1 MRPPL
6 LLALI
11 VGAHAL
17 AALAGS
23 GVHAQSQGDAPNLL
37 PNGDFE
43 QGDFERDPPGWVTD
57 GATPEVVGNPVHEGA
72 AAGKVSSLNKGAF
85 TLMTQYWL
93 APAEARAEHTLH
105 VWLRTDADDPDDP
118 ADSRL
123 SETEVWLEF
132 LNTSGGVVLV
142 AERRASLTASWQLV
156 DIGPTAAP
164 PDTAYARVRVTA
176 DATGPGA
183 TFYVDSV
190 RLTASPAPPAP
201 TATTPPEPIGEPP
214 PVDESV
220 PTFFASLMNGDFE
233 LPGKAPWGWRTHA
246 ADAVVSS
253 AGGSRLIALT
263 SKGGATAWL
272 HQSFAVQAGR
282 WYEARGRLRTVSNA
296 SLARIRVAWYAS
308 EDSSGAQLSTADSE
322 ELNGV
327 SDSFADVSTG
337 AIRAPDNARSA
348 RLRVMLLPAGPAP
361 AVLHADDVSFARTA
375 PPPPR
380 VTPGAPTTQ
389 PSPTREA
396 APSFFPS
403 LANGDFELPGD
414 APYGWRAHAADALV
428 TSEGG
433 SRLLALTAR
442 GGSTAWLYQSFAVEG
457 GRWYEAAGRL
467 RPGSNADLARIR
479 VAWYASVDASGAQLS
494 TADSEELT
502 GAGDSFLAVSTGRI
516 RAPDGAQS
524 AQLRIMLRPAGGAS
538 ALLHADDV
546 SFARTAPLPAA
557 ATNTASEAPSP
568 TPEAARSFFASLTN
582 GDFELPGDAPYGW
595 RAHAGHALVTPEG
608 GSRLLALTSQG
619 SATAWLH
626 QSFAVEG
633 GRWYEAAGR
642 LRPGSNAGLAR
653 IRIAWYASEDGSGP
667 QLATADSDE
676 LSGSSDL
683 LAAVSTGR
691 IRAPDDARS
700 AQLRIMLRPAG
711 EAPAVLHADDV
722 SFARTAP
729 PPAPTTPLQTPG
741 APSAAP
747 EVAPTFFAALTNG
760 DFELPGEAPYGWR
773 AHAGAALVA
782 TEGGSRAAAL
792 ISRGRATAWLHQS
805 FAVEGGRWY
814 EAGGQIR
821 AGLNAGLA
829 RIRIAWYAS
838 EDASGAQLSTTDSA
852 ELSGVSDGFASVT
865 TGAIRAP
872 EDARSA
878 ELRIMLQPAGEAPA
892 LLHADEIAFA
902 RTAPPPAPTE
912 APTVAPSP
920 TPEAALS
927 FFASLTNGDFEL
939 PGETPYGWR
948 AHAGSAL
955 VTTEGGSRAIA
966 LTSAGGSTAWLH
978 QSFAVEGGR
987 WYEASGRL
995 WPGSNADL
1003 ARIRVAWYASVDAS
1017 GAQLS
1022 TADSEEL
1029 VGVADAFASVSSG
1042 AIRAPDDAR
1051 SAQLRIMLRPAGEAP
1066 AVLRAA
1072 DVSFAAAAA
1081 PEPEPTPAPVE
1092 ATAEAP
1098 SPTPGATPS
1107 PQAAAAAAAAT
1118 LEPYDVR
1125 SASAIL
1131 LRITEL
1137 LPDPLQSG
1145 ADAEYE
1151 WIEVGNVGMAPVS
1164 LGGLFLAD
1172 NRARI
1177 ALPALTLPP
1186 AGALVVA
1193 GPQAEIGDAI
1203 AMRHGRGLFNG
1214 LGNSGDRLALATAD
1228 GAIIDALSYGSD
1240 DSVDQPPLKA
1250 PAPGRSLQ
1258 RRFDT
1263 VGRLMETTVAEHPS
1277 PGRIEASATA
1287 EPASPDGPVATAVAV
1302 APDKPVATSAAA
1314 GEVVGPAPR
1323 EAPSSVEALRKQLD
1337 DTADWNR
1344 TAWIVLVVIAAVAL
1358 AAAGAHRARELL
1370 RAPPPAARAAAPR
1383 RKRRWRHYASGLQ
1396 VRRRRGPNR
1405 RQ

>member
-1 MRPPL
+1 MR
-6 LLALI
+6 
-11 VGAHAL
+11 
-17 AALAGS
+17 
-23 GVHAQSQGDAPNLL
+23 
-37 PNGDFE
+37 
-43 QGDFERDPPGWVTD
+43 
-57 GATPEVVGNPVHEGA
+57 
-72 AAGKVSSLNKGAF
+72 SS
-85 TLMTQYWL
+85 
-93 APAEARAEHTLH
+93 
-105 VWLRTDADDPDDP
+105 
-118 ADSRL
+118 
-123 SETEVWLEF
+123 
-132 LNTSGGVVLV
+132 
-142 AERRASLTASWQLV
+142 
-156 DIGPTAAP
+156 
-164 PDTAYARVRVTA
+164 
-176 DATGPGA
+176 
-183 TFYVDSV
+183 
-190 RLTASPAPPAP
+190 
-201 TATTPPEPIGEPP
+201 
-214 PVDESV
+214 
-220 PTFFASLMNGDFE
+220 
-233 LPGKAPWGWRTHA
+233 
-246 ADAVVSS
+246 
-253 AGGSRLIALT
+253 
-263 SKGGATAWL
+263 
-272 HQSFAVQAGR
+272 
-282 WYEARGRLRTVSNA
+282 
-296 SLARIRVAWYAS
+296 
-308 EDSSGAQLSTADSE
+308 
-322 ELNGV
+322 
-327 SDSFADVSTG
+327 
-337 AIRAPDNARSA
+337 
-348 RLRVMLLPAGPAP
+348 
-361 AVLHADDVSFARTA
+361 
-375 PPPPR
+375 
-380 VTPGAPTTQ
+380 
-389 PSPTREA
+389 
-396 APSFFPS
+396 
-403 LANGDFELPGD
+403 
-414 APYGWRAHAADALV
+414 
-428 TSEGG
+428 
-433 SRLLALTAR
+433 
-442 GGSTAWLYQSFAVEG
+442 
-457 GRWYEAAGRL
+457 
-467 RPGSNADLARIR
+467 
-479 VAWYASVDASGAQLS
+479 SVD
-494 TADSEELT
+494 
-502 GAGDSFLAVSTGRI
+502 
-516 RAPDGAQS
+516 
-524 AQLRIMLRPAGGAS
+524 
-538 ALLHADDV
+538 
-546 SFARTAPLPAA
+546 
-557 ATNTASEAPSP
+557 
-568 TPEAARSFFASLTN
+568 
-582 GDFELPGDAPYGW
+582 PGYGW

-642 LRPGSNAGLAR
+642 LRPGSDAGLAR
-653 IRIAWYASEDGSGP
+653 IRVAWYASEDGSGP

-729 PPAPTTPLQTPG
+729 PPAPTTPLQAPG
-741 APSAAP
+741 EAPSAAP
-747 EVAPTFFAALTNG
+747 EAAPTFFAALTNG

-838 EDASGAQLSTTDSA
+838 EDTSGAQLSTTDSD

-902 RTAPPPAPTE
+902 RTAPPPDPTE
-912 APTVAPSP
+912 APVVAPAP
-920 TPEAALS
+920 APEAAAS

-939 PGETPYGWR
+939 PGDTPYGWR

-955 VTTEGGSRAIA
+955 VTTEGSSRAIA
-966 LTSAGGSTAWLH
+966 LTSEGGSTAWLH

-1003 ARIRVAWYASVDAS
+1003 ARIRVAWYASEDAS

-1066 AVLRAA
+1066 SVLRAD
-1072 DVSFAAAAA
+1072 DVSFASAAA
-1081 PEPEPTPAPVE
+1081 PEPAPTPVPVE
-1092 ATAEAP
+1092 ATSEAP

-1107 PQAAAAAAAAT
+1107 PQAAAATATAT

-1193 GPQAEIGDAI
+1193 GPLAEIGDAI

-1258 RRFDT
+1258 RRFDAT
-1263 VGRLMETTVAEHPS
+1263 GRLTETTISEHPS

-1287 EPASPDGPVATAVAV
+1287 EPV
-1302 APDKPVATSAAA
+1302 APDGPVATSAAA
-1314 GEVVGPAPR
+1314 GEVVGPAAR
-1323 EAPSSVEALRKQLD
+1323 EAPSSVESLRRQLD
-1337 DTADWNR
+1337 DAADANR
-1344 TAWIVLVVIAAVAL
+1344 TAWIVLLAIAAVAL
-1358 AAAGAHRARELL
+1358 AAAGVHRARELL
-1370 RAPPPAARAAAPR
+1370 RVPPPAARAAAPR
-1383 RKRRWRHYASGLQ
+1383 RQRRWRRYASGAQ
-1396 VRRRRGPNR
+1396 MRRRREPNR

>member
-1 MRPPL
+1 
-6 LLALI
+6 
-11 VGAHAL
+11 
-17 AALAGS
+17 
-23 GVHAQSQGDAPNLL
+23 
-37 PNGDFE
+37 
-43 QGDFERDPPGWVTD
+43 
-57 GATPEVVGNPVHEGA
+57 
-72 AAGKVSSLNKGAF
+72 
-85 TLMTQYWL
+85 MTKYLL
-93 APAEARAEHTLH
+93 APAQARAEHALE
-105 VWLRTDADDPDDP
+105 VWLRTDTDDPDDP

-123 SETEVWLEF
+123 SETGVRLEF
-132 LNTSGGVVLV
+132 LDTSGGIVLV
-142 AERRASLTASWQLV
+142 EERPASLTASWQRV

-164 PDTAYARVRVTA
+164 PGTAYARVRVTA

-201 TATTPPEPIGEPP
+201 TATTPPEATATAPPEPTGEPP

-220 PTFFASLMNGDFE
+220 PTFFASLMNGGFE
-233 LPGKAPWGWRTHA
+233 LPGKTPWGWSTHA
-246 ADAVVSS
+246 AHAVVWS
-253 AGGSRLIALT
+253 ADGSRLIALT
-263 SKGGATAWL
+263 SKGGAIAWL

-282 WYEARGRLRTVSNA
+282 WYEASGRLRTVSNA

-308 EDSSGAQLSTADSE
+308 EDASGAQLSTADSE
-322 ELNGV
+322 ELSGV
-327 SDSFADVSTG
+327 GDSFAVVSTG
-337 AIRAPDNARSA
+337 VIRAPDDAQSA

-389 PSPTREA
+389 PSPTGET

-403 LANGDFELPGD
+403 LTNGDFELPGD
-414 APYGWRAHAADALV
+414 TPYGWRAHAADALV
-428 TSEGG
+428 ASEGG
-433 SRLLALTAR
+433 SRLLALTSR
-442 GGSTAWLYQSFAVEG
+442 GGSTAWVYQSFAVEG

-467 RPGSNADLARIR
+467 RPGSHANLARIR
-479 VAWYASVDASGAQLS
+479 VAWYASEDASGAQLS
-494 TADSEELT
+494 TTDSEELT
-502 GAGDSFLAVSTGRI
+502 GADDSFLAVSTGRI
-516 RAPDGAQS
+516 RAPDDAES
-524 AQLRIMLRPAGGAS
+524 AQLRIMLRPASGAP
-538 ALLHADDV
+538 AILHADDV

-557 ATNTASEAPSP
+557 ATDTPPEAPSP
-568 TPEAARSFFASLTN
+568 TPEAAPSVFSSLTN

-595 RAHAGHALVTPEG
+595 RAHAGDALVTSEG
-608 GSRLLALTSQG
+608 GSRLLALTSRG
-619 SATAWLH
+619 SATTWLR
-626 QSFAVEG
+626 QSFAIEG

-642 LRPGSNAGLAR
+642 LRPGSDSGLAR

-683 LAAVSTGR
+683 FAGVSTGR

-741 APSAAP
+741 EAPSAAP
-747 EVAPTFFAALTNG
+747 EAAPTFFAALTNG
-760 DFELPGEAPYGWR
+760 DFELPGNTPYGWR

-814 EAGGQIR
+814 EAGGRLR

-838 EDASGAQLSTTDSA
+838 EDASGAQLSTTDSE
-852 ELSGVSDGFASVT
+852 ELGGGGDAFASVS

-878 ELRIMLQPAGEAPA
+878 QLRVMLQPAGEAPA
-892 LLHADEIAFA
+892 LLHADEISFA

-912 APTVAPSP
+912 APAVAPSP
-920 TPEAALS
+920 TPEAAPA

-939 PGETPYGWR
+939 PGEAPYGWR
-948 AHAGSAL
+948 AHAGAAL
-955 VTTEGGSRAIA
+955 VTSEGGSRAIA
-966 LTSAGGSTAWLH
+966 LTSEGDSTAWLH

-987 WYEASGRL
+987 WYEANGRL
-995 WPGSNADL
+995 WPGANADL
-1003 ARIRVAWYASVDAS
+1003 ARIRVAWYASEDAS

-1022 TADSEEL
+1022 TGDSEEL
-1029 VGVADAFASVSSG
+1029 VGVADAFAAVSTG
-1042 AIRAPDDAR
+1042 AIRAPDAAR
-1051 SAQLRIMLRPAGEAP
+1051 SAQLRIMLRPSGEAP
-1066 AVLRAA
+1066 AVLRAD
-1072 DVSFAAAAA
+1072 DVAFASTAA
-1081 PEPEPTPAPVE
+1081 PQPAATPEPIETP
-1092 ATAEAP
+1092 
-1098 SPTPGATPS
+1098 SGTPS
-1107 PQAAAAAAAAT
+1107 PASEAARAAGATATPAALAPAAPAAIATPT
-1118 LEPYDVR
+1118 LEPYAVR

-1137 LPDPLQSG
+1137 LPDPLESG

-1151 WIEVGNVGMAPVS
+1151 WIEVSNVGRSPVS
-1164 LGGLFLAD
+1164 LDGLFLAD
-1172 NRARI
+1172 NHGRI
-1177 ALPALTLPP
+1177 ALPALALPP

-1193 GPQAEIGDAI
+1193 GPQAEVGDAI
-1203 AMRHGRGLFNG
+1203 AVRHGRGLFNG

-1228 GAIIDALSYGSD
+1228 GAIIDALSWGSD

-1258 RRFDT
+1258 RRFDAA
-1263 VGRLMETTVAEHPS
+1263 GRLTEATVSEHPS
-1277 PGRIEASATA
+1277 PGRIEPLTTA
-1287 EPASPDGPVATAVAV
+1287 EPV
-1302 APDKPVATSAAA
+1302 APGGPVATSAAA
-1314 GEVVGPAPR
+1314 GEVVGPATR

-1337 DTADWNR
+1337 DAADWNR
-1344 TAWIVLVVIAAVAL
+1344 TAWIVLLAIAAVAL
-1358 AAAGAHRARELL
+1358 AAAAVHRTRELL
-1370 RAPPPAARAAAPR
+1370 RAPPPARRAASPR
-1383 RKRRWRHYASGLQ
+1383 RTRRWRRYASGLQ
-1396 VRRRRGPNR
+1396 VRRRREPNR

>member
-1 MRPPL
+1 M
-6 LLALI
+6 
-11 VGAHAL
+11 
-17 AALAGS
+17 
-23 GVHAQSQGDAPNLL
+23 
-37 PNGDFE
+37 
-43 QGDFERDPPGWVTD
+43 
-57 GATPEVVGNPVHEGA
+57 
-72 AAGKVSSLNKGAF
+72 
-85 TLMTQYWL
+85 
-93 APAEARAEHTLH
+93 
-105 VWLRTDADDPDDP
+105 
-118 ADSRL
+118 
-123 SETEVWLEF
+123 
-132 LNTSGGVVLV
+132 
-142 AERRASLTASWQLV
+142 
-156 DIGPTAAP
+156 
-164 PDTAYARVRVTA
+164 
-176 DATGPGA
+176 
-183 TFYVDSV
+183 
-190 RLTASPAPPAP
+190 
-201 TATTPPEPIGEPP
+201 
-214 PVDESV
+214 
-220 PTFFASLMNGDFE
+220 
-233 LPGKAPWGWRTHA
+233 
-246 ADAVVSS
+246 
-253 AGGSRLIALT
+253 
-263 SKGGATAWL
+263 
-272 HQSFAVQAGR
+272 
-282 WYEARGRLRTVSNA
+282 
-296 SLARIRVAWYAS
+296 
-308 EDSSGAQLSTADSE
+308 
-322 ELNGV
+322 
-327 SDSFADVSTG
+327 
-337 AIRAPDNARSA
+337 
-348 RLRVMLLPAGPAP
+348 
-361 AVLHADDVSFARTA
+361 
-375 PPPPR
+375 
-380 VTPGAPTTQ
+380 
-389 PSPTREA
+389 
-396 APSFFPS
+396 
-403 LANGDFELPGD
+403 
-414 APYGWRAHAADALV
+414 
-428 TSEGG
+428 
-433 SRLLALTAR
+433 
-442 GGSTAWLYQSFAVEG
+442 
-457 GRWYEAAGRL
+457 
-467 RPGSNADLARIR
+467 
-479 VAWYASVDASGAQLS
+479 
-494 TADSEELT
+494 
-502 GAGDSFLAVSTGRI
+502 
-516 RAPDGAQS
+516 
-524 AQLRIMLRPAGGAS
+524 
-538 ALLHADDV
+538 
-546 SFARTAPLPAA
+546 
-557 ATNTASEAPSP
+557 
-568 TPEAARSFFASLTN
+568 
-582 GDFELPGDAPYGW
+582 
-595 RAHAGHALVTPEG
+595 
-608 GSRLLALTSQG
+608 
-619 SATAWLH
+619 H

-653 IRIAWYASEDGSGP
+653 IRVAWYASEDGSGP

-747 EVAPTFFAALTNG
+747 EAAPTFFAALTNG

-814 EAGGQIR
+814 EAGGRLR

-838 EDASGAQLSTTDSA
+838 EDASGAQLSTTDSD

-912 APTVAPSP
+912 APVVAPSP
-920 TPEAALS
+920 APEAAPA

-939 PGETPYGWR
+939 PGDTPYGWR
-948 AHAGSAL
+948 AHAGAAL

-987 WYEASGRL
+987 WYEAHGRL
-995 WPGSNADL
+995 RPGANADL
-1003 ARIRVAWYASVDAS
+1003 ARIRVAWYASEDAS

-1022 TADSEEL
+1022 TADSEER
-1029 VGVADAFASVSSG
+1029 VGGADAFASVSSG
-1042 AIRAPDDAR
+1042 VIRAPDDAR

-1066 AVLRAA
+1066 AVLRAD
-1072 DVSFAAAAA
+1072 DVSFASAAA
-1081 PEPEPTPAPVE
+1081 PQPAATPAPVE
-1092 ATAEAP
+1092 ATSEAP
-1098 SPTPGATPS
+1098 SSTPGATPS
-1107 PQAAAAAAAAT
+1107 PQAAVAVAVATAT

-1214 LGNSGDRLALATAD
+1214 LGNSGDRVALATAD

-1240 DSVDQPPLKA
+1240 DSVDQPPL
-1250 PAPGRSLQ
+1250 
-1258 RRFDT
+1258 T
-1263 VGRLMETTVAEHPS
+1263 
-1277 PGRIEASATA
+1277 
-1287 EPASPDGPVATAVAV
+1287 GPCA
-1302 APDKPVATSAAA
+1302 
-1314 GEVVGPAPR
+1314 R
-1323 EAPSSVEALRKQLD
+1323 
-1337 DTADWNR
+1337 
-1344 TAWIVLVVIAAVAL
+1344 AL
-1358 AAAGAHRARELL
+1358 AAAPLRRHGPADGGNRLRAALSRTHRGVRHSGGRRAGRAGRDSGGGRAGQAGRDIGSRGRGGRSRSARGALERRGAPQAARRHGGLEPHGLDRARRDRRGRPRSRRRPPRP
-1370 RAPPPAARAAAPR
+1370 RAAENSAARRPCHSPAPQAALATLRERACRSAVGESPTDGSERRRRRPKPARPGFRAGGGGGRVGAAPR
-1383 RKRRWRHYASGLQ
+1383 PMLSAWVSTPEPPSRPSHASSSP
-1396 VRRRRGPNR
+1396 RPRSRC
-1405 RQ
+1405 

>member
-1 MRPPL
+1 MRPPV

-23 GVHAQSQGDAPNLL
+23 GVHAQSQDDAPNLL

-43 QGDFERDPPGWVTD
+43 QDTFGWDTD
-57 GATPEVVGNPVHEGA
+57 GATLGVVHDAVHMGA
-72 AAGKVSSLNKGAF
+72 AAARVSSLNPGAF
-85 TLMTQYWL
+85 FLMTKYLL

-105 VWLRTDADDPDDP
+105 VWLRTDADDPDGTP
-118 ADSRL
+118 DSEV
-123 SETEVWLEF
+123 SETGVWLEF
-132 LNTSGGVVLV
+132 LDTSGVAVLI

-156 DIGPTAAP
+156 DIGPTTAP

-201 TATTPPEPIGEPP
+201 TATTPPEPTATAPPKPIGEPP
-214 PVDESV
+214 PVDKSV

-233 LPGKAPWGWRTHA
+233 LPGKVPWGWRTHA

-253 AGGSRLIALT
+253 ADGSRLIALT

-337 AIRAPDNARSA
+337 AIRAPGDARSA
-348 RLRVMLLPAGPAP
+348 ELRIMLQPTGEAP
-361 AVLHADDVSFARTA
+361 ALLHADDVSFARTA

-380 VTPGAPTTQ
+380 ETPGAPTTQ

-414 APYGWRAHAADALV
+414 TPYGWRAHAADALV
-428 TSEGG
+428 TSEGA
-433 SRLLALTAR
+433 SRAIALTSR

-467 RPGSNADLARIR
+467 RPGSHANLARIR

-516 RAPDGAQS
+516 RAPDDARS
-524 AQLRIMLRPAGGAS
+524 AQLRIMVRPASGAP
-538 ALLHADDV
+538 ALLHADDL

-557 ATNTASEAPSP
+557 APDTASETPSP
-568 TPEAARSFFASLTN
+568 TPETAPSFFASLTN
-582 GDFELPGDAPYGW
+582 GDFELPGDTPYGW

-642 LRPGSNAGLAR
+642 LRPGSDAGLAR
-653 IRIAWYASEDGSGP
+653 IRVAWYASEDGSGA

-691 IRAPDDARS
+691 IRAPADARS

-729 PPAPTTPLQTPG
+729 PPVPVTPLQTPSE

-747 EVAPTFFAALTNG
+747 EAAPTFFAALTNG

-814 EAGGQIR
+814 EAGGRLR

-838 EDASGAQLSTTDSA
+838 EDASGAQLSTTDSD

-912 APTVAPSP
+912 APAVAPSP
-920 TPEAALS
+920 TPEAAPA

-939 PGETPYGWR
+939 PGDTPYGWR
-948 AHAGSAL
+948 AHAGTAL
-955 VTTEGGSRAIA
+955 VTSEGGSRAIA
-966 LTSAGGSTAWLH
+966 LTSGGGSTTWLH

-1003 ARIRVAWYASVDAS
+1003 ARIRVAWYASEDAS

-1029 VGVADAFASVSSG
+1029 VGVADAFAAVSTG

-1051 SAQLRIMLRPAGEAP
+1051 SAQLRIMLHPSGEAP
-1066 AVLRAA
+1066 AVLRAD
-1072 DVSFAAAAA
+1072 DVSFALAAA
-1081 PEPEPTPAPVE
+1081 PEPAPTPVPVE
-1092 ATAEAP
+1092 ATSEAP

-1107 PQAAAAAAAAT
+1107 PQAAAATATAT

-1151 WIEVGNVGMAPVS
+1151 WIEVSNVGVAAIS
-1164 LGGLFLAD
+1164 LDGLFLAD
-1172 NRARI
+1172 NHGRI

-1203 AMRHGRGLFNG
+1203 ALRHGRGLFNG

-1240 DSVDQPPLKA
+1240 DSVDQPPLSA

-1258 RRFDT
+1258 RRFDAT
-1263 VGRLMETTVAEHPS
+1263 GRLTETTISEHPS
-1277 PGRIEASATA
+1277 PGRIEAVATA
-1287 EPASPDGPVATAVAV
+1287 EAV
-1302 APDKPVATSAAA
+1302 APGGPVATSAAA

-1337 DTADWNR
+1337 DAADWNR
-1344 TAWIVLVVIAAVAL
+1344 TAWIVLLAIAALAL
-1358 AAAGAHRARELL
+1358 TAAAAHRARELL
-1370 RAPPPAARAAAPR
+1370 RAPPPAARAATPR
-1383 RKRRWRHYASGLQ
+1383 HKRRWRRYASGAQ
-1396 VRRRRGPNR
+1396 MRRRREPNR

>member
-1 MRPPL
+1 MRFPV
-6 LLALI
+6 LLALF
-11 VGAHAL
+11 VGALAL
-17 AALAGS
+17 AALATS
-23 GVHAQSQGDAPNLL
+23 GIHAQSQGEARNLL
-37 PNGDFE
+37 PNGGFE
-43 QGDFERDPPGWVTD
+43 LGDSGWDTD
-57 GATPEVVGNPVHEGA
+57 GATLEVVGNPVHEGA
-72 AAGKVSSLNKGAF
+72 AAGKVSSLNAGAF
-85 TLMTQYWL
+85 FLMTQYWL

-105 VWLRTDADDPDDP
+105 VWLRTDAHDPDDP
-118 ADSRL
+118 PDSEVT
-123 SETEVWLEF
+123 ETEVRLEF
-132 LNTSGGVVLV
+132 VDTSGAEVL
-142 AERRASLTASWQLV
+142 AIKLLASLTASWKRV

-164 PDTAYARVRVTA
+164 PGTAYARVRVTA

-190 RLTASPAPPAP
+190 RLTASPAPSAP
-201 TATTPPEPIGEPP
+201 TATAPPEPTGEPP

-233 LPGKAPWGWRTHA
+233 LPGKTPWGWRTHA
-246 ADAVVSS
+246 ADAVVWS
-253 AGGSRLIALT
+253 ADGSRLIELT
-263 SKGGATAWL
+263 SKGGAIAWL

-282 WYEARGRLRTVSNA
+282 WYEASGRLRTVSNA

-308 EDSSGAQLSTADSE
+308 EDASGAQLSTADSE
-322 ELNGV
+322 ELSGL
-327 SDSFADVSTG
+327 SDSFAVVSTG
-337 AIRAPDNARSA
+337 AIRAPDDAQSA

-403 LANGDFELPGD
+403 LTNGDFELPGD
-414 APYGWRAHAADALV
+414 TPWGWRAHAADALV
-428 TSEGG
+428 ASEGG
-433 SRLLALTAR
+433 SRLLALTSR
-442 GGSTAWLYQSFAVEG
+442 GGSSAWLYQSFAVEG

-467 RPGSNADLARIR
+467 RPGSHANLARIR
-479 VAWYASVDASGAQLS
+479 VAWYASEDASGAQLS
-494 TADSEELT
+494 TTDSEELT

-516 RAPDGAQS
+516 RAPDDARS
-524 AQLRIMLRPAGGAS
+524 AQLRIMLRPASGAP
-538 ALLHADDV
+538 AILHADDV
-546 SFARTAPLPAA
+546 SFARTAPLPSA
-557 ATNTASEAPSP
+557 ATDTPPEAPSP
-568 TPEAARSFFASLTN
+568 TPEAAPSVFSSLTN
-582 GDFELPGDAPYGW
+582 GNFELPGDAPYGW
-595 RAHAGHALVTPEG
+595 RAHAGTALVTSES
-608 GSRLLALTSQG
+608 GSRLLALSSRG

-626 QSFAVEG
+626 QSFAIEG

-642 LRPGSNAGLAR
+642 LRPGSDAGLAR
-653 IRIAWYASEDGSGP
+653 IRIAWYASEDGSGA

-683 LAAVSTGR
+683 FVGVSTGR

-741 APSAAP
+741 EAPSAAP
-747 EVAPTFFAALTNG
+747 EAAPTFFAALTNG

-792 ISRGRATAWLHQS
+792 TSRGAATAWLHQS

-814 EAGGQIR
+814 EAGGLLR

-838 EDASGAQLSTTDSA
+838 EDASGAQLSTTDSE
-852 ELSGVSDGFASVT
+852 ELGGDDDGFASVS

-878 ELRIMLQPAGEAPA
+878 ELRIMLQPASEAPA

-912 APTVAPSP
+912 APAVAPSP
-920 TPEAALS
+920 TPEAAPA

-939 PGETPYGWR
+939 PGDTPYGWR
-948 AHAGSAL
+948 AHAGAAL
-955 VTTEGGSRAIA
+955 VTSEGGSRAIA
-966 LTSAGGSTAWLH
+966 LTSDGDSTAWLH

-995 WPGSNADL
+995 WPGPNAAL
-1003 ARIRVAWYASVDAS
+1003 ARIRVAWYASEDAS

-1022 TADSEEL
+1022 TADSEERL
-1029 VGVADAFASVSSG
+1029 GGADAFAAVSTG
-1042 AIRAPDDAR
+1042 AIRAPDGAH
-1051 SAQLRIMLRPAGEAP
+1051 SAQLRIMLRPSGEAP
-1066 AVLRAA
+1066 AVLHAD
-1072 DVSFAAAAA
+1072 DVSFAPTAA
-1081 PEPEPTPAPVE
+1081 PQPEPIETP
-1092 ATAEAP
+1092 
-1098 SPTPGATPS
+1098 SGTPS
-1107 PQAAAAAAAAT
+1107 PASEAARAAGATATPAAPAPAAPAAIATPT
-1118 LEPYDVR
+1118 LEPYAVR

-1137 LPDPLQSG
+1137 LPDPLESG

-1151 WIEVGNVGMAPVS
+1151 WIEVSNVGRAPVS
-1164 LGGLFLAD
+1164 LDGLFLAD
-1172 NRARI
+1172 NHGRI

-1193 GPQAEIGDAI
+1193 GPQAEVGDAI
-1203 AMRHGRGLFNG
+1203 AVRHDRGLFNG
-1214 LGNSGDRLALATAD
+1214 LGNGGDRLALATAD

-1258 RRFDT
+1258 RRFDAA
-1263 VGRLMETTVAEHPS
+1263 GRLTEATVSEHPS
-1277 PGRIEASATA
+1277 PGRIEPLTTA
-1287 EPASPDGPVATAVAV
+1287 KPVAPDGPVAT
-1302 APDKPVATSAAA
+1302 PAAA
-1314 GEVVGPAPR
+1314 GEVVGPATR

-1337 DTADWNR
+1337 DAADWNR
-1344 TAWIVLVVIAAVAL
+1344 TAWIVLLTIAAVAL
-1358 AAAGAHRARELL
+1358 AAAGVHRTRELL

-1383 RKRRWRHYASGLQ
+1383 RKRRWRRYASGLQ
-1396 VRRRRGPNR
+1396 VRRRREPNR